1 MRRAL
6 TPSWARTLSI
16 AGLSIFAA
24 APLAAQG
31 ATLTGRITETGSGQ
45 PIQEARVIILGT
57 SLFTTS
63 GQDGKYTVRNV
74 PAGTAEVRVIR
85 VGFQEQKKSVRTI
98 NGETATLD
106 FAMSQSVVQLEEVVT
121 TATGQQRRTE
131 LGNSVTNL
139 DANKLLANSPVM
151 NMGDLLVAKAPGVQV
166 LPSNMT
172 GAGSRV
178 RVRGTASLSLSN
190 DPIYIIDG
198 IRMTSDNGNGG
209 ANTSISVGGTAP
221 AA

>member
-1 MRRAL
+1 MRRVL
-6 TPSWARTLSI
+6 IPRWARNLSV

-31 ATLTGRITETGSGQ
+31 ATVQGRITETASGQ
-45 PIQEARVIILGT
+45 PIQEARVIVLGT

-74 PAGTAEVRVIR
+74 PPGTAEIRVIR
-85 VGFQEQKKSVRTI
+85 VGFTEQKKSVRTI
-98 NGETATLD
+98 AGETATLD
-106 FAMSQSVVQLEEVVT
+106 FAMTQSVVQLEEVVT

-166 LPSNMT
+166 LP
-172 GAGSRV
+172 
-178 RVRGTASLSLSN
+178 
-190 DPIYIIDG
+190 
-198 IRMTSDNGNGG
+198 
-209 ANTSISVGGTAP
+209 
-221 AA
+221 